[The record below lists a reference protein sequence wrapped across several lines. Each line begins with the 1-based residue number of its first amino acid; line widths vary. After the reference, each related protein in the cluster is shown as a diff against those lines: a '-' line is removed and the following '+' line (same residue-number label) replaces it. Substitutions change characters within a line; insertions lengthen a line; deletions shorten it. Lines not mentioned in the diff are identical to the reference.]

1 MLSKND
7 NKNYKSLAVA
17 EMGNRLATMDMG
29 QKLVGVPLWGELGPV
44 QCHLGRGL
52 CAYPRNP
59 AIAEGP
65 RDAGVPVEI
74 W

>member
-29 QKLVGVPLWGELGPV
+29 QKLVGVPLWGSWAPYNVTWAVAYVLTKW
-44 QCHLGRGL
+44 HLDTSSHLATTDMG
-52 CAYPRNP
+52 
-59 AIAEGP
+59 
-65 RDAGVPVEI
+65 
-74 W
+74 